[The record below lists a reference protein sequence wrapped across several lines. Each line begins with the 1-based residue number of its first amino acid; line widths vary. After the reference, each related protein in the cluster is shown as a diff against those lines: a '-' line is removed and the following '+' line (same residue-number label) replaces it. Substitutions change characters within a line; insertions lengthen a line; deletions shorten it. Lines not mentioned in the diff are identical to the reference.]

1 MIFDYVATLLTIY
14 KNNVLFFWNGGRF
27 IMGKIEKVW
36 ILSICIFLILAIWWA
51 ITFPATYSIPLDQSA
66 DKALAAADIT
76 IFENYKG
83 TQIKINETDVNNT
96 ILCSNL
102 NTFIREVGNGTVIK
116 GIAIS
121 PASGRL
127 TVTTTYLHPRLLAEN
142 YNMYSKPTAVV
153 KYVTAK
159 TIVAPDYYEGA
170 SAASVSASEVKIWR
184 NSISMSIGVMSW
196 TIIFAILSA
205 FLLMTAEWCWDKCK
219 VIKRKATRAIK
230 GLISKK

>member
-1 MIFDYVATLLTIY
+1 
-14 KNNVLFFWNGGRF
+14 
-27 IMGKIEKVW
+27 MGKIEKVW

-116 GIAIS
+116 GIAI
-121 PASGRL
+121 PLRQ
-127 TVTTTYLHPRLLAEN
+127 
-142 YNMYSKPTAVV
+142 
-153 KYVTAK
+153 
-159 TIVAPDYYEGA
+159 VA
-170 SAASVSASEVKIWR
+170 
-184 NSISMSIGVMSW
+184 
-196 TIIFAILSA
+196 
-205 FLLMTAEWCWDKCK
+205 
-219 VIKRKATRAIK
+219 
-230 GLISKK
+230 